1 MVWALVLVAAIA
13 IGLPLAAWWLSRD
26 LGPSKQALGG
36 PVPGIPADRWLFDH
50 FQLGVMDRS
59 RVRQAVFA
67 GKALG
72 EPALRRA
79 ACGFAADVL
88 RRRRR
93 GAWLARVLGAFNA
106 ALGMGCLAVASSALA
121 SAQVDAL
128 SAVLVIE
135 GVGFV
140 VFGMLM
146 AIAGARQ
153 QKQII
158 DNASNAWQLNRDNT
172 ED

>member
-1 MVWALVLVAAIA
+1 MVWALALVAVIA
-13 IGLPLAAWWLSRD
+13 IGLPLAAWRLSRD
-26 LGPSKQALGG
+26 LGPPKQALGG
-36 PVPGIPADRWLFDH
+36 PIRTDRTDRWLFDH

-79 ACGFAADVL
+79 ACGFAAHVL

-93 GAWLARVLGAFNA
+93 GARLARALGAFNA

-121 SAQVDAL
+121 SGQVAAL
-128 SAVLVIE
+128 SAVLVTE
-135 GVGFV
+135 GIGFV

-158 DNASNAWQLNRDNT
+158 DNAAKAWQLNRDNT